1 CRRPLRALPEAD
13 RCPRSGRATR
23 PPPAGHARNLRRRSG
38 GIRHAAAPSAR
49 ARTGRRRTRLQY
61 KDGPRPTTR
70 AAASGSR
77 RRECASGS
85 TIVVL
90 AVAELP
96 LGKLAALLGLDAQRR
111 DRTSLEAAQADL
123 VARLLAVAVGAVLDA
138 LQRRVDL
145 LQELSLAIARAQLE
159 AELGLLRGPV
169 VRVGEVRRVVLH
181 VQDRSIHFLH
191 QLALPR
197 QQDVAEVLELP
208 LAHVGLAA
216 LRLVRLEAPNGPEQD
231 ARRCLDRGSS
241 GCRRLCRPRPGAA
254 RRLLRLRASLGC
266 RAGG

>member
-1 CRRPLRALPEAD
+1 RPACVPRSPRTRAEAPGRYRDSRPRRRARPRTPAARCGCNGSGTRVPAEVGRRKRRRRRRIAGSAGGRCGPSRDRTLRACAGCRRPLRALPEAD

-145 LQELSLAIARAQLE
+145 L
-159 AELGLLRGPV
+159 
-169 VRVGEVRRVVLH
+169 
-181 VQDRSIHFLH
+181 
-191 QLALPR
+191 
-197 QQDVAEVLELP
+197 
-208 LAHVGLAA
+208 
-216 LRLVRLEAPNGPEQD
+216 
-231 ARRCLDRGSS
+231 
-241 GCRRLCRPRPGAA
+241 
-254 RRLLRLRASLGC
+254 
-266 RAGG
+266 